1 MNFSELYKNNR
12 TAVVNAMQ
20 SMWCGEANNESQEAY
35 FAQMNK
41 LVSELF
47 APKDAIPVVQCMN
60 SYKPVFSVT
69 PTEAERLVGNLWKK
83 TLPKDKYYAP
93 YEHQYQ
99 SWKTLLCDKAEDNK
113 PKSIVVTTG
122 TGSGKTE
129 CFMLPLVHDLEEYK
143 LPQGDVRRTLF
154 SDTDSMFNPNQIQ
167 AIFLYPLN
175 ALMEDQKERLEQ
187 LLADTN
193 LTYTV
198 YNGDLPE
205 DEPRNTDKSDEAVRI
220 RRRIELITGGKYV
233 EIPPDPTKGE
243 TLTTWELKDKKFKK
257 MLYTRKQVR
266 KYPPNIMLTNP
277 TMLEYILLRGADAAL
292 INKEAK
298 SLRWVAI
305 DETHTYTG
313 AGAAELAMLLR
324 RVLLAFNVDATDVR
338 FATSSATF
346 GNAKTPEEKKAEED
360 KLKAFIAGITGLRK
374 SQVEVI
380 DGKRIGEDCI
390 PEGEDKE
397 RWQTIFNS
405 DFIELNKLY
414 PGEQSVEEKLQLLD
428 DMCER
433 EEIRYREA
441 GKQTPD
447 MKLKVHYFYR
457 VPNNGLF
464 VHLDEHQDGAF
475 KIYTENQLNGN
486 QGEGATPLL
495 ELSRCKH
502 CGEYVALGLVNT
514 KEWTYQPLVTDDSD
528 MFDLPDDNDDDSE
541 IKYFIF
547 GLSKDPNQRGD
558 NNVKLRINKSKL
570 ETVKPGELRPGEWHL
585 VGNTQCCCPYC
596 NTKQAKR
603 HETEKDVEGDA
614 IGNMDD
620 NRLQKFRLS
629 AEFISRMMAPSIL
642 DQLDK
647 HNLGGE
653 DKIVLHDGQQ
663 FISFVDSRQAAA
675 KATLKQNL
683 EQERMWFYT
692 IIYHELCRRAAE
704 ASKYESEAARLKK
717 IRDSYDD
724 DSDDWEEAHKA
735 WKKVRAKLNKHITWM
750 EIADIISKDK
760 YCPVFCSLFIKRSG
774 DSEELDKDGN
784 IPQEIIDRYVQS
796 IMVMYLANR
805 PSSAAAPETLGLFHT
820 CYPQL
825 KSIQLPPEVERFNE
839 LMDNPAN
846 GIDKN
851 DWRNLI
857 QVFMDYTVRSNQS
870 VFLRIPGN
878 NDIDI
883 FRCVRFATEKPR
895 RRPVTKP
902 KLEQGRISNSRIV
915 RYLCGLIMRDDS
927 TMTLKDAQTNCFPEI
942 EGVVNA
948 LWDTL
953 NDPNNKLLED
963 SVSLDETGAW
973 HTDRDD
979 ACRFNLV
986 NLSFQLYED
995 VYLCDATND
1004 GEERHTKC
1012 LRPIETNFKRFSP
1025 YLAAG
1030 KPVELNE
1037 DLHETSWAPYPYYA
1051 GNDKQEANKE
1061 LLDEWAKTNRKLLW
1075 DNHLWGEN
1083 GVFTYHLEEIHLV
1096 PNLFIQAEHTAQVD
1110 KDVARELQ
1118 GDFKNHAINILA
1130 CSTTMEMGVD
1140 LGNLEVVMLSSVPP
1154 MPANYKQRAGRSGR
1168 NNKVRSACITLCS
1181 SDAIGLR
1188 TLFTPIEKIISR
1200 PVHVPSVDLQSP
1212 QVIQRHVD
1220 SFLVRAF
1227 GVFTDGA
1234 HGGSLKQKV
1243 VDYYTTFH
1251 IDSVGGHLTVFD
1263 LNNATVSPDQK
1274 LGDEAGTM
1282 YERFNDYCSKPLSKE
1297 LRVELSQLLR
1307 DTVYDGKV
1315 NDAVNNAYENNRR
1328 CYAELSSKLE
1338 DYSEALKNATNKKFR
1353 NKLYLL
1359 YLEVLNTKLLNY
1371 WATSRFTP
1379 NANMPVNV
1387 LSLDLNTTGKRDYFT
1402 NVTSSNPSY
1411 SLREAIAQ
1419 YVPGNAIVVDG
1430 VVYIVRGV
1438 ETSSLYQD
1446 SKPFKKIYHDQ
1457 NKTVFDDSTAIA
1469 NKLPWP
1475 VNEDVALDLIQ
1486 PAGFLP
1492 DINEEMTR
1500 IIDSNV
1506 FTHVSAQLIDTDD
1519 WTSGPADPHLI
1530 SIRSNKESGNA
1541 KILYYNEGKGYGF
1554 CFCPRCGRMVLE
1566 DEVADKENPL
1576 KFPFDM
1582 NPMASKQPGKPRYH
1596 FAISGKDVR
1605 KPCSGSNNIDVIKR
1619 NVIIGD
1625 LIQTDFSEIRI
1636 RHKSMTNR
1644 WISNRDDE
1652 LNLLFTLGIVFSQA
1666 LVDILGKERGAVDFA
1681 IMPNGHICIFDTNP
1695 GGAGYSNQMSKML
1708 VMKDVISAA
1717 EDLLKQAK
1725 ERQSKDMLLDKF
1737 TLRYVK
1743 YLDIDAALD
1752 WIAEE
1757 NEAWTIIPD
1766 SVKKAFPTG
1775 AMQKTLLDLRKA
1787 FAESKQEPI
1796 LFVDDQ
1802 YNNWDYNDSDNG
1814 WRNQLL
1820 NHFIVRGVDT
1830 ILFCVTNTDNAVMR
1844 EPIKAM
1850 LRSVK
1855 EWAKDVVIQK
1865 NPLAEHNLYPLAYLD
1880 GELFFTNNRENAIL
1894 NEQWGNSA
1902 IFCVRTDYDKSGM
1915 DSVKCDFTESA
1926 KDIKLLSTMEP
1937 ITSAKLGEVIHSNA
1951 SSIIDNFIEH
1961 CKKSS
1966 DTVKV
1971 SYQDEHLKS
1980 IFGMI
1985 VTLQTVEYFTK
1996 LIGKDFSLEFKVEK
2010 YDDYHAKM
2018 GIQANLYSSSVRN
2031 QKLTELTEQWA
2042 VKLKND
2048 TNLRC
2053 TLIPIVS
2060 LEHNTLTHWR
2070 ELAFSCGGKTLSIY
2084 PDGGFANGW
2093 SLSVIGNKKRYTPEN
2108 TNITD
2113 EMPMRLKQDIRIE
2126 VAMDD
2131 TIN

>member
-12 TAVVNAMQ
+12 ASVVRAMK
-20 SMWCGEANNESQEAY
+20 SMWCGEPNNDSQESY
-35 FAQMNK
+35 FAQMNT
-41 LVSELF
+41 LISELF

-60 SYKPVFSVT
+60 SYKPVFSVS
-69 PTEAERLVGNLWKK
+69 PTEAEALVGQLWKK
-83 TLPKDKYYAP
+83 VLPKDKYFAP
-93 YEHQYQ
+93 YEHQYL
-99 SWKTLLCDKAEDNK
+99 SWKTLLHDKTEDGK

-143 LPQGDVRRTLF
+143 LPEDDVRRTLF
-154 SDTDSMFNPNQIQ
+154 SDTDPMFNPNQIQ

-187 LLADTN
+187 LLKDTN

-205 DEPRNTDKSDEAVRI
+205 DEPRNTDKSDDALRL
-220 RRRIELITGGKYV
+220 RRRIELITGGKYI

-243 TLTTWELKDKKFKK
+243 TLTTYKLTDIKFKK

-266 KYPPNIMLTNP
+266 KTPPNIMLTNP

-324 RVLLAFNVDATDVR
+324 RVLLAFNVDAPDVR

-360 KLKAFIAGITGLRK
+360 KLRSFIAGITGLQK
-374 SQVEVI
+374 KQVEVI
-380 DGKRIGEDCI
+380 DGERVGEDCI
-390 PEGEDKE
+390 PEGEDSE
-397 RWQTIFNS
+397 RWRTIFNS
-405 DFIELNKLY
+405 DFIELSKLY
-414 PGEQSVEEKLQLLD
+414 PGEESVEKKLQLLD
-428 DMCER
+428 EMCER
-433 EEIRYREA
+433 EEIRYKAA
-441 GKQTPD
+441 GKDAPD

-464 VHLDEHQDGAF
+464 VNLNEHQNGSF
-475 KIYTENQLNGN
+475 KIYTQNQTSNN
-486 QGEGATPLL
+486 EGTDNAPLL

-514 KEWTYQPLVTDDSD
+514 KDWTYQALETDDSD
-528 MFDLPDDNDDDSE
+528 MFDLPDDNDE
-541 IKYFIF
+541 EAETKYFIF
-547 GLSKDPNQRGD
+547 GLSKDSNQRGD
-558 NNVKLRINKSKL
+558 NNVKLRINKGRL
-570 ETVKPGELRPGEWHL
+570 ETVKPGELRPDEWHL
-585 VGNTQCCCPYC
+585 VGNTQCSCPYC
-596 NTKQAKR
+596 NTKQTKR

-614 IGNMDD
+614 MGNMDD

-629 AEFISRMMAPSIL
+629 AEFISRKLAPSIL

-647 HNLGGE
+647 QELE
-653 DKIVLHDGQQ
+653 DGKIMLHDGQQ
-663 FISFVDSRQAAA
+663 YISFVDSRQAAA

-683 EQERMWFYT
+683 EQERLWFYT
-692 IIYHELCRRAAE
+692 TIYHELCRRKAE
-704 ASKYESEAARLKK
+704 SAKYEVEAARLKR

-724 DSDDWEEAHKA
+724 DTDEWEEAHKA
-735 WKKVRAKLNKHITWM
+735 WKKVRSKLNNHITWM
-750 EIADIISKDK
+750 EIADLIFKNK
-760 YCPVFCSLFIKRSG
+760 YCPIFCSLFIKRSG
-774 DSEELDKDGN
+774 DSEEVDKDGN
-784 IPQEIIDRYVQS
+784 IPEDVMKQYVQS
-796 IMVMYLANR
+796 IMVMYLSTR
-805 PSSAAAPETLGLFHT
+805 PASAAAPETLGLFHT

-825 KSIQLPPEVERFNE
+825 KKLQLPQEVERFND
-839 LMDNPAN
+839 LMDNPIN
-846 GIDKN
+846 CIDKE
-851 DWRNLI
+851 DWRSLI

-878 NDIDI
+878 DNLDI

-895 RRPVTKP
+895 RRPVMKP
-902 KLEQGRISNSRIV
+902 KLEQGKVSTSRVV

-927 TMTLKDAQTNCFPEI
+927 TMTFKDAQTNCFHEI

-948 LWDTL
+948 LWETL
-953 NDPNNKLLED
+953 NNPENKLLEE
-963 SVSLDETGAW
+963 SVYLDETNAW
-973 HTDRDD
+973 HADRDD
-979 ACRFNLV
+979 ARRLNLI
-986 NLSFQLYED
+986 NLSFQLFED

-1012 LRPIETNFKRFSP
+1012 LRPIENNFKRFSP

-1037 DLHETSWAPYPYYA
+1037 DLHDKWLPYPYYT
-1051 GNDKQEANKE
+1051 GNERQEVTKE
-1061 LLDEWAKTNRKLLW
+1061 ILYQWAKKERGLLW
-1075 DNHLWGEN
+1075 NNHIWGEN
-1083 GVFTYHLEEIHLV
+1083 GVFSDHLDNIHLV

-1168 NNKVRSACITLCS
+1168 NNKVRSACITLCG

-1188 TLFTPIEKIISR
+1188 TLYTPIEKIISR

-1212 QVIQRHVD
+1212 QVVQRHVD

-1227 GVFTDGA
+1227 GVFTDGV

-1263 LNNATVSPDQK
+1263 MNNSTVSPDQK
-1274 LGDEAGTM
+1274 LGEETGTM

-1297 LRVELSQLLR
+1297 LRVELTQLLR

-1402 NVTSSNPSY
+1402 NATSSNPSY

-1419 YVPGNAIVVDG
+1419 YAPGNTIVVDG
-1430 VVYIVRGV
+1430 VVYIVRGI

-1469 NKLPWP
+1469 NKIPWP
-1475 VNEDVALDLIQ
+1475 VNDDVALDLIQ

-1492 DINEEMTR
+1492 DINEDMTR

-1519 WTSGPADPHLI
+1519 WTSGPSDPHLI
-1530 SIRSNKESGNA
+1530 SVRSNKESGNA
-1541 KILYYNEGKGYGF
+1541 KILYYNEGKGYGY

-1566 DEVADKENPL
+1566 DEVADKDNPM
-1576 KFPFDM
+1576 KFPVDM
-1582 NPMASKQPGKPRYH
+1582 NPMSSKQSDRPRYH

-1605 KPCSGSNNIDVIKR
+1605 KPCGGSSNLDVIKR

-1625 LIQTDFSEIRI
+1625 LLQTDFSEIRI

-1695 GGAGYSNQMSKML
+1695 GGAGYSNQISKIL
-1708 VMKDVISAA
+1708 IMKDVISAA

-1757 NEAWTIIPD
+1757 NEAWTVIPE
-1766 SVKKAFPTG
+1766 SIKKAFPSG
-1775 AMQKTLLDLRKA
+1775 AVQKTLLDLRKA
-1787 FAESKQEPI
+1787 FADSKQEPI

-1802 YNNWDYNDSDNG
+1802 YQNWDYNDSENG

-1830 ILFCVTNTDNAVMR
+1830 VLFCVSKTDEAIMR

-1855 EWAKDVVIQK
+1855 EWTKDVVIQQ
-1865 NPLAEHNLYPLAYLD
+1865 NPLKEYGLYPLAYLD
-1880 GELFFTNNRENAIL
+1880 GELYFTNNREIAVL
-1894 NEQWGNSA
+1894 NEQWGNSV
-1902 IFCVRTDYDKSGM
+1902 IFCTRTNYDKTNMSTIQ
-1915 DSVKCDFTESA
+1915 CDFSETA
-1926 KDIKLLSTMEP
+1926 KDIKLLSSMEP
-1937 ITSAKLGEVIHSNA
+1937 ITSATLGDVIQSNA
-1951 SSIIDNFIEH
+1951 SSIINNFIEY
-1961 CKKSS
+1961 CQKSES
-1966 DTVKV
+1966 DIKV

-1985 VTLQTVEYFTK
+1985 VTLQTIEHFVK
-1996 LIGKDFSLEFKVEK
+1996 QIGKDFSLEFKVEK

-2018 GIQANLYSSSVRN
+2018 GIQANLYSSAVRN
-2031 QKLTELTEQWA
+2031 QKLTDFTTQWA
-2042 VKLKND
+2042 QKIKED
-2048 TNLRC
+2048 HHLRC

-2070 ELAFSCGGKTLSIY
+2070 ELAFTCGDKTLSIY

-2093 SLSVIGNKKRYTPEN
+2093 SLTVKGNTKRYTPDN
-2108 TNITD
+2108 TNVT
-2113 EMPMRLKQDIRIE
+2113 EAMPMRLKQDIRIE
-2126 VAMDD
+2126 VAVDE
-2131 TIN
+2131 TVNQ